1 MSSKKNSSKPL
12 DTNDQ
17 EQATVIG
24 LNSVKNLLG
33 HEYQLNLFDDDYVQS
48 FSKTYGVKVQEKID
62 RFGIDLTD
70 IQARMMEGV
79 LRGFTLTNYKGNMA
93 PIEKANLIQDKYAFG
108 DLPSTYK
115 YVNKIPCL
123 KATQSQILKWAGI
136 NVNSIAEKE
145 RALEALKHLA
155 TAQYCFYYDRL
166 ALDKNGKPE
175 KGTDGK
181 WKQEEVMAID
191 TLFVIKEIRN
201 KPNGNLEYYEIIP
214 SPIFLD
220 QRESNFMLIPYNWR
234 EEVRAVVGSRK
245 ASSYTFRFLLFLRY
259 QYELMRRSHPEEAKS
274 FKIVRNWEEVAIAIK
289 MPESVYKRKKE
300 RALKILDDA
309 CFVAKEL
316 GYLLD
321 YSREGA
327 LVSLILNEQ
336 KYYSSEIN
344 SYEEGQKKI
353 IHQFSINAH
362 QLWDFFQE
370 EKQKNDPKHKISES
384 LKSAHL
390 REFENLLQAWP
401 KEEIMKVISWGL
413 RLKLWHSR
421 LSSPAK
427 LRQNISAAIEEMK
440 NLQNDSNYG

>member
-1 MSSKKNSSKPL
+1 MSGKNNSSNSL
-12 DTNDQ
+12 DNNEK

-33 HEYQLNLFDDDYVQS
+33 HEYQLALFDNDYIQS
-48 FSKTYGVKVQEKID
+48 FSKTYGIQVQEKID

-70 IQARMMEGV
+70 IQARVMEGV
-79 LRGFTLTNYKGNMA
+79 LRGFSLTNYKGNTI
-93 PIEKANLIQDKYAFG
+93 PLEKSDLVRDKYAFG

-115 YVNKIPCL
+115 YVNDIPCL
-123 KATQSQILKWAGI
+123 KATQGQILKWAGVNI
-136 NVNSIAEKE
+136 NSIAEKE

-155 TAQYCFYYDRL
+155 TAQYCFYYDRM

-175 KGTDGK
+175 KGSDGK

-234 EEVRAVVGSRK
+234 EEVRAVVGSKK

-259 QYELMRRSHPEEAKS
+259 QYELMRRSNHEEQKS
-274 FKIVRNWEEVAIAIK
+274 FKIVCHWEEVAIAIK

-309 CFVAKEL
+309 YFVAKEL
-316 GYLLD
+316 GYLIE
-321 YSREGA
+321 YSREDT
-327 LVSLILNEQ
+327 LDTLILNQ
-336 KYYSSEIN
+336 RKYYSSEIS
-344 SYEEGQKKI
+344 SYEEGQKKLI
-353 IHQFSINAH
+353 NKFSTNAY
-362 QLWDFFQE
+362 LLLDFFNE
-370 EKQKNDPKHKISES
+370 EKLKNDPKYKVSES
-384 LKSAHL
+384 LKLSYL
-390 REFENLLQAWP
+390 REFENLLQVWS
-401 KEEIMKVISWGL
+401 KEEIIKVISWGL
-413 RLKLWHSR
+413 RLKLWHNR
-421 LSSPAK
+421 LNSPTK
-427 LRQNISAAIEEMK
+427 LRQNIHEAMKEMK
-440 NLQNDSNYG
+440 NWLF